1 MTTKLSSKGQVVLPR
16 LARTRLNLSAG
27 ATLNCEVRDGTII
40 LTPQSS
46 ETRRGES
53 VIDEISGLRVA
64 KRTTKS
70 ARVTTER
77 VKALLADFP

>member
-27 ATLNCEVRDGTII
+27 ATLECEVRDGAII

-70 ARVTTER
+70 ARVTSER